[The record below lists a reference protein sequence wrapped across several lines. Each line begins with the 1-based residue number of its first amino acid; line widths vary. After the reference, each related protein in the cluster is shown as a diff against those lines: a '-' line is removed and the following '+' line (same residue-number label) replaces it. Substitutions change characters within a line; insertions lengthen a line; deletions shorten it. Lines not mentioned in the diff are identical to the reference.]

1 MSHQSVHYEEI
12 EPVAGALHFLRDPL
26 GCEELG
32 VTVADCPP
40 DWSGKAHDHADGGHE
55 EVYVLVEGQATLEV
69 EGEPV
74 SMTPGDA
81 VRVEP
86 AAERQLQNGNGGS
99 TLVIAG
105 AP

>member
-1 MSHQSVHYEEI
+1 MAHYSVHYEEI

-26 GCEELG
+26 GCAELG

-40 DWSGKAHDHADGGHE
+40 GWTGKAHDHADGGHE

-74 SMTPGDA
+74 SMTPGEA
-81 VRVEP
+81 VRVDP
-86 AAERQLQNGNGGS
+86 AAERQLHNGDDES
-99 TLVIAG
+99 TLLIAG